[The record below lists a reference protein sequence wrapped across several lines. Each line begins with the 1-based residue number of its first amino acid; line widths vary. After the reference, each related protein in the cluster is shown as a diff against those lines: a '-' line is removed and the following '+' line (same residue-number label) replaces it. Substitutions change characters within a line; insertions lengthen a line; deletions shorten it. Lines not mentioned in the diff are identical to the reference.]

1 MAVGGVDPAR
11 DAVRV
16 GDQPGVRHM
25 VDVAMTC
32 EDGDGRPA
40 VPGEELTDR
49 LERIHPRVD
58 DHTVVAGVCSKE
70 VTVCLPGTA
79 GGRDREHVVRVSG
92 KIGAMSEA
100 TPPPETYGRVDDD
113 GTVYVTTAD
122 GERSV
127 GQIPDVPAEE
137 ALAFFT
143 RRFTALETEVGLL
156 EERIKRGALSPEEA
170 RRSVSTVKASV
181 AEANAVGDLA
191 GLVSRLEGLAPVLA
205 EATEARKAERAK
217 AHEET
222 KAAKETMVAEAE
234 RIAAGNDWRG
244 GVNRFRTLLDEW
256 KALPRIDRATDDDL
270 WHRFSS
276 ARTTYTRRRKAQF
289 AEQSAKREDARQAK
303 EAIVAEAREIAA
315 TTDWGAGAGAFRELM
330 TRWKAAGP
338 APREIDDQLW
348 AEFRAIQD
356 DFFARRGEAATATN
370 AEFGANLEA
379 KVALLD
385 AAEKDILP
393 VRDVQ
398 TARQKYRAFLNRYNE
413 HGRVPR
419 EQIRPLEGRV
429 RALERAITE
438 AEESEWRRTDPETRE
453 RASGTVAL
461 LSDQIAKL
469 NTQLEAA
476 TAKKDT
482 KKVAELTSSIATY
495 ESWLEQASKTL
506 EDFSG

>member
-1 MAVGGVDPAR
+1 MSVNTQ
-11 DAVRV
+11 VR
-16 GDQPGVRHM
+16 
-25 VDVAMTC
+25 
-32 EDGDGRPA
+32 
-40 VPGEELTDR
+40 L
-49 LERIHPRVD
+49 
-58 DHTVVAGVCSKE
+58 
-70 VTVCLPGTA
+70 
-79 GGRDREHVVRVSG
+79 SG

-100 TPPPETYGRVDDD
+100 TPSPESYGRVDAD

-127 GQIPDVPAEE
+127 GQIPDVPADE

-156 EERIKRGALSPEEA
+156 EERIKRGALNPDEA
-170 RRSVSTVKASV
+170 RKSISSVKSSV
-181 AEANAVGDLA
+181 ADAHAVGDLA
-191 GLVSRLEGLAPVLA
+191 SLVARLESLAPVLA
-205 EATEARKAERAK
+205 EANEARKAERAK

-234 RIAAGNDWRG
+234 KIALGSDWRG

-256 KALPRIDRATDDDL
+256 KALPRVDRATDDDL

-289 AEQSAKREDARQAK
+289 AEQSAKRDTARLAK
-303 EAIVAEAREIAA
+303 EAIVAEAREVAA
-315 TTDWGAGAGAFRELM
+315 TTEWGTGAGAFRDLM

-338 APREIDDQLW
+338 APRDIDDQLW
-348 AEFRAIQD
+348 AEFRGIQD
-356 DFFARRGEAATATN
+356 DFFARRTDAATATN
-370 AEFGANLEA
+370 AEFSESLVA

-393 VRDVQ
+393 VRDVAV
-398 TARQKYRAFLNRYNE
+398 ARQKYRTFLSHYNE

-429 RALERAITE
+429 RAIEKAISE

-453 RASGTVAL
+453 RASGTVTL

-469 NTQLEAA
+469 TAQLEKA
-476 TAKKDT
+476 TASKDT
-482 KKVAELTSSIATY
+482 KQVAELTASITTY

-506 EDFSG
+506 EDFTG

>member
-1 MAVGGVDPAR
+1 MSVNTQ
-11 DAVRV
+11 VR
-16 GDQPGVRHM
+16 
-25 VDVAMTC
+25 
-32 EDGDGRPA
+32 
-40 VPGEELTDR
+40 L
-49 LERIHPRVD
+49 
-58 DHTVVAGVCSKE
+58 
-70 VTVCLPGTA
+70 
-79 GGRDREHVVRVSG
+79 SG

-100 TPPPETYGRVDDD
+100 TPSPESYGRVDAD
-113 GTVYVTTAD
+113 GTVYVTTTD

-127 GQIPDVPAEE
+127 GQIPDVPADE

-156 EERIKRGALSPEEA
+156 EERIKRGALNPDEA
-170 RRSVSTVKASV
+170 RKSISSVKSSV
-181 AEANAVGDLA
+181 AAAHAVGDLA
-191 GLVSRLEGLAPVLA
+191 GLVARLESLAPVLA
-205 EATEARKAERAK
+205 EANEARKAERAK

-234 RIAAGNDWRG
+234 KIALGSDWRG

-289 AEQSAKREDARQAK
+289 AEQSAKRDTARLAK

-315 TTDWGAGAGAFRELM
+315 TTEWGTGAGAFRDLM

-338 APREIDDQLW
+338 APRDIDDQLW
-348 AEFRAIQD
+348 AEFRGIQD
-356 DFFARRGEAATATN
+356 DFFARRTDAATATN
-370 AEFGANLEA
+370 AEFSENLEA

-393 VRDVQ
+393 VRDVAV
-398 TARQKYRAFLNRYNE
+398 ARQKYRTFLSHYNE

-429 RALERAITE
+429 RAIEKAISE
-438 AEESEWRRTDPETRE
+438 SEESEWRRTDPETRE
-453 RASGTVAL
+453 RASGTVTL

-469 NTQLEAA
+469 TAQLEKA
-476 TAKKDT
+476 TASKDT
-482 KKVAELTSSIATY
+482 KKVAELTASITTY
-495 ESWLEQASKTL
+495 ELWLEQASKTL

>member
-1 MAVGGVDPAR
+1 
-11 DAVRV
+11 
-16 GDQPGVRHM
+16 
-25 VDVAMTC
+25 MTVNTQ
-32 EDGDGRPA
+32 GR
-40 VPGEELTDR
+40 L
-49 LERIHPRVD
+49 
-58 DHTVVAGVCSKE
+58 
-70 VTVCLPGTA
+70 
-79 GGRDREHVVRVSG
+79 SG

-100 TPPPETYGRVDDD
+100 TPSPESYGRVDAD

-127 GQIPDVPAEE
+127 GQIPDVPADE

-156 EERIKRGALSPEEA
+156 EERIKRGALNPDEA
-170 RRSVSTVKASV
+170 RKSISSVRSSV
-181 AEANAVGDLA
+181 VDAHAVGDLA
-191 GLVSRLEGLAPVLA
+191 GLVARLESLAPVLA
-205 EATEARKAERAK
+205 EANEARKAERAK

-234 RIAAGNDWRG
+234 KIALGSDWRG

-256 KALPRIDRATDDDL
+256 KALPRVDRATDDDL

-289 AEQSAKREDARQAK
+289 AEQSAKRDTARLAK

-315 TTDWGAGAGAFRELM
+315 TTEWGTGAGAFRDLM
-330 TRWKAAGP
+330 TRWKSAGP
-338 APREIDDQLW
+338 APRDIDDQLW
-348 AEFRAIQD
+348 AEFRGIQD
-356 DFFARRGEAATATN
+356 DFFARRTDAATATN
-370 AEFGANLEA
+370 AEFSESLVA

-393 VRDVQ
+393 VRDVAV
-398 TARQKYRAFLNRYNE
+398 ARQKYRTFLSHYNE

-429 RALERAITE
+429 RAIEKAISE

-453 RASGTVAL
+453 RASGTVTL

-469 NTQLEAA
+469 TAQLEKA
-476 TAKKDT
+476 TASKDT
-482 KKVAELTSSIATY
+482 KKVAELTASITTY

-506 EDFSG
+506 EDFTG